1 MTKEEYNE
9 KINIMNKC
17 IEYWMNKAKKLEEE
31 NVQLKEK
38 IRLMDEQEAKDIR
51 SRFPC

>member
-9 KINIMNKC
+9 KISTMDKC
-17 IEYWMNKAKKLEEE
+17 IEYWMKKAIKLEEE
-31 NVQLKEK
+31 NAQLKEE
-38 IRLMDEQEAKDIR
+38 IRLMNEQEAKDIR